1 MRRRFFISFE
11 NWPEKP
17 AKRFE
22 GQTFT
27 ALLRRAPVRMA
38 R

>member
-22 GQTFT
+22 GQTHRNT
-27 ALLRRAPVRMA
+27 PKTGMRSLS
-38 R
+38 